1 MCSESK
7 DARFP
12 SLLMRKRK
20 RLSWMVFILCCVI
33 KIWNIGL
40 SLLFQVDLALFPA
53 FLMGLWGN
61 VKLHLLGWG
70 CVCVCQCWQRACYV
84 VEKGLGVAGFLGDLL
99 GLSHCREVW
108 SGFYFSPF
116 FCLLPKHHAHWLVG
130 WCWVLPRGRF
140 ETTSVQGPSPSSP
153 SCTKEGLLSLVQ
165 GPPHLP
171 SLLQGHWQHSEDPHA
186 CQGGWMA
193 KTVTLIH

>member
-1 MCSESK
+1 MEMCSEYK

-20 RLSWMVFILCCVI
+20 SSHEWFLYYVDVI

-61 VKLHLLGWG
+61 VKLHLLGWC
-70 CVCVCQCWQRACYV
+70 CVCVCQCWPRACCM

-99 GLSHCREVW
+99 AWVTVER
-108 SGFYFSPF
+108 SGQALISP
-116 FCLLPKHHAHWLVG
+116 LLFPTSQTPCSLT
-130 WCWVLPRGRF
+130 CWVVL
-140 ETTSVQGPSPSSP
+140 SSSQGKIWSNQ
-153 SCTKEGLLSLVQ
+153 CA
-165 GPPHLP
+165 GP
-171 SLLQGHWQHSEDPHA
+171 HSRL
-186 CQGGWMA
+186 
-193 KTVTLIH
+193 TILY